1 MQSKDGESAYTNNEV
16 ILFMV
21 KIFIDPGHGGKD
33 PGAVA
38 NGIQEKDITL
48 QISSRIR
55 DILLSEYEDVSVL
68 MSRTEDQTVGLDSRT
83 NAANNWGAD
92 YYVSVHINSGGGSGF
107 ESFVYPGVSRQTR
120 AFQESVHQ
128 NITAQISFA
137 DRGMKQADFHVL
149 RESQMDA
156 ILTENGFIDN
166 AADAA
171 MLKDPDVID
180 QLARGHALGIVV
192 AFQLQGKQTSTE
204 PSKLLEPSQPETLLQ
219 SGLFI
224 VQIGAFEDP
233 SNAEKTALQ
242 ATEKGFDTFIKQED
256 NLYKVQIGV
265 FKERINAEE
274 LVQEASVAG
283 LTAVITL
290 N

>member
-1 MQSKDGESAYTNNEV
+1 
-16 ILFMV
+16 MV
-21 KIFIDPGHGGKD
+21 KIFIDPGHGGID

-38 NGIQEKDITL
+38 NGIQEKNITL

-55 DILLSEYEDVSVL
+55 DILLSDYEDVSVL

-83 NAANNWGAD
+83 NASNNWGAD

-107 ESFVYPGVSRQTR
+107 ESFVYPGVPRQTKT
-120 AFQESVHQ
+120 FQEFVHQ
-128 NITAQISFA
+128 HTISQIEFA

-166 AADAA
+166 VADAA
-171 MLKDPDVID
+171 MLKDPDVIE
-180 QLARGHALGIVV
+180 QLARGHASGIAA
-192 AFQLQGKQTSTE
+192 AFQLRSKQI
-204 PSKLLEPSQPETLLQ
+204 PSQPEPPLQ

-224 VQIGAFEDP
+224 VQIGAFEDE

-242 ATEKGFDTFIKQED
+242 AKEKGFQTFIKQED
-256 NLYKVQIGV
+256 ILYKVQIGA

-274 LVQEASVAG
+274 LVEKAKTAG
-283 LTAVITL
+283 LTAAITI

>member
-1 MQSKDGESAYTNNEV
+1 MQSKDGEIAYTNNEV

-38 NGIQEKDITL
+38 NGIQEKNITL

-120 AFQESVHQ
+120 AFQE
-128 NITAQISFA
+128 
-137 DRGMKQADFHVL
+137 
-149 RESQMDA
+149 
-156 ILTENGFIDN
+156 
-166 AADAA
+166 
-171 MLKDPDVID
+171 
-180 QLARGHALGIVV
+180 
-192 AFQLQGKQTSTE
+192 
-204 PSKLLEPSQPETLLQ
+204 
-219 SGLFI
+219 
-224 VQIGAFEDP
+224 
-233 SNAEKTALQ
+233 
-242 ATEKGFDTFIKQED
+242 
-256 NLYKVQIGV
+256 
-265 FKERINAEE
+265 
-274 LVQEASVAG
+274 
-283 LTAVITL
+283 
-290 N
+290 

>member
-1 MQSKDGESAYTNNEV
+1 MQSKDGEIAYTNNEV

-38 NGIQEKDITL
+38 NGIQEKNITL

-120 AFQESVHQ
+120 AFQE
-128 NITAQISFA
+128 IS
-137 DRGMKQADFHVL
+137 
-149 RESQMDA
+149 
-156 ILTENGFIDN
+156 
-166 AADAA
+166 
-171 MLKDPDVID
+171 
-180 QLARGHALGIVV
+180 
-192 AFQLQGKQTSTE
+192 
-204 PSKLLEPSQPETLLQ
+204 PSKHYS
-219 SGLFI
+219 
-224 VQIGAFEDP
+224 
-233 SNAEKTALQ
+233 SN
-242 ATEKGFDTFIKQED
+242 I
-256 NLYKVQIGV
+256 IC
-265 FKERINAEE
+265 
-274 LVQEASVAG
+274 
-283 LTAVITL
+283 
-290 N
+290 